1 MNRQYKIKKICCLS
15 IVIAMLVF
23 SCYLHNC
30 VLGEVYDFMS
40 VGSNIECSA
49 PSVILQEGLDDISLI
64 YANCTSAKIIIDA
77 TTEYKTY
84 NYTLSIVNN
93 VSENYEIRLEVYDH
107 QNISRLS
114 NLTVLL
120 HDNNTFV
127 TQIVIENGVITQASG
142 NFYILNGFSTAY
154 VKVENL
160 KESQDGE
167 SHLYVYLR
175 IKIPN
180 GTIYTLYF
188 ITFELN

>member
-1 MNRQYKIKKICCLS
+1 MNGQYKIKKIRCLS
-15 IVIAMLVF
+15 LVIAMLVF

-40 VGSNIECSA
+40 VGSNIGCSA
-49 PSVILQEGLDDISLI
+49 PSVILQEGLDDVSLI
-64 YANCTSAKIIIDA
+64 YANYTSAKIIIDA

-107 QNISRLS
+107 QNINRLS

-127 TQIVIENGVITQASG
+127 TQIVIENGVMTQASG
-142 NFYILNGFSTAY
+142 NFYILNSFSTAY

-175 IKIPN
+175 IKILN

>member
-1 MNRQYKIKKICCLS
+1 
-15 IVIAMLVF
+15 
-23 SCYLHNC
+23 
-30 VLGEVYDFMS
+30 
-40 VGSNIECSA
+40 
-49 PSVILQEGLDDISLI
+49 
-64 YANCTSAKIIIDA
+64 
-77 TTEYKTY
+77 
-84 NYTLSIVNN
+84 
-93 VSENYEIRLEVYDH
+93 
-107 QNISRLS
+107 
-114 NLTVLL
+114 LTVLL

-175 IKIPN
+175 IKIPI